1 MLGNYERRQGGIT
14 LWDSRTGV
22 PVKSLSNLPGF
33 ITSIDFSPDG
43 SRFAASFGYQLY
55 DTWENQPDGGIKA
68 GNLLGTFGETRIWDL
83 QSTTLPFTFKSIR
96 GLAGAKEPHW
106 TDPVTQA
113 NFNQDGT
120 ILVTVNQYH
129 GNVEVCDADSLTRL
143 GSLTVSSA
151 DDSSVYAAIPM
162 SGSQVALILH
172 NNKSSDASL
181 NDTFTLEVWDWKSGR
196 RLQVITTE
204 AFDTLVYDTTD
215 QSIEGVGL
223 NGTLTKWKWPS
234 NGQPVVKIPGPTD
247 FGSSLDTA
255 MSSRLVVY
263 NGHGLDGKPETV
275 LWQIDPDAI
284 AKKICASHP
293 KSESN
298 NGTGTL
304 ALITPSVQHARR
316 LAILVATV
324 ELPISLFADADP
336 LGPGCRWRTN
346 PCGGVKR
353 HPNRNFSSPLR

>member
-1 MLGNYERRQGGIT
+1 MWDTTTLTQLYKLPPATADVQLISFSSSKHLIAVASEWRSLLDSGQGVQLGGVGNYERRQGGIT

-223 NGTLTKWKWPS
+223 NGTLTKWIC
-234 NGQPVVKIPGPTD
+234 QM
-247 FGSSLDTA
+247 A
-255 MSSRLVVY
+255 SR
-263 NGHGLDGKPETV
+263 
-275 LWQIDPDAI
+275 
-284 AKKICASHP
+284 
-293 KSESN
+293 
-298 NGTGTL
+298 
-304 ALITPSVQHARR
+304 
-316 LAILVATV
+316 
-324 ELPISLFADADP
+324 
-336 LGPGCRWRTN
+336 
-346 PCGGVKR
+346 
-353 HPNRNFSSPLR
+353 